1 MNTLKDKNFRTRCLA
16 KVLAIAMVVGC
27 LPAASVIGLETEPEK
42 TKEAESTATVLTYTE
57 TEDKTVLDK
66 FITDEKTDKS
76 WEKSLTDFK
85 EQLESEGY
93 KDVQEAFDT
102 DDMVYVGGGDAEETE
117 GPTRFVRDGEQES
130 IPLQL
135 YDGEGGEH
143 YLWRYCKADKEVDSE
158 AVEAES
164 EDVEVQNSGTELQTE
179 FFWVRTDKKVNLEK
193 WEETEEV
200 REEDIQESEE
210 VDTYSAEARATAV
223 GSDVIFTVET
233 SDGTI
238 LSRLRTSNES
248 SSPNENL
255 LSQAMVYAVRRL
267 QNKDDT
273 EVIIRQWQPYSLK
286 ETVAANLKGVLYGIE
301 DGRTFPYDGDGV
313 KYHDTFAVPEG
324 KKITFDGQKNLLS
337 KATNFTGPMISVVMW
352 HHADF
357 EIRDIL
363 IDGGGTT
370 KSKDCQRGCLIK
382 IGGKVNMTIT
392 GDSVLRNG
400 HAYEGAAVYMGVS
413 ESGLS
418 PSIPNQIGDDDPCK
432 GKNKTGVDN
441 GGCITTLNLKGNT
454 RITNCSIDSRDT
466 VNRWHSGI
474 ITAFDP
480 NKEIYMTDNAVI
492 DNCTTY
498 TITEKLGGTANYTG
512 IISMISRNCAFQ
524 MDGNAE
530 IKNNILNGT
539 FPKGSSFAAGSTTLA
554 VSDCHVIAMGDP
566 ASLVEIGGN
575 AKITGNKIPDSKI
588 ASVIN
593 VTSKSTIRIK
603 DKAEISGNSVRTA
616 ISVGTLYSPLNSD
629 SSKTYGP
636 TDGKVYLSGSP
647 KIINNMRSG
656 ESNMG
661 NVDKRGTSIQVEMTK
676 ADFEKYKPIN
686 ISNLNSDACVV
697 IGVQLGT
704 EYGNTNTTGVTFQ
717 QTNGDIFGYATNE
730 DGSAKANAA
739 NLKGLAT
746 LINAYNSEVY
756 AAAASDDQ
764 IQWKVRSLQLNVQNS
779 LLTGDEITDSKNAL
793 LVDSKV
799 TASADITAL
808 RNSKLYNE
816 LIGSKD
822 SKGSTINISTR
833 WTTPSDSKGRYTFAG
848 WYQDAACKTA
858 VDITKI
864 SEFTLDDAVF
874 NSLANGTS
882 GDSGTKM
889 VYAKWT
895 PNSFKITY
903 NLDGGNGAGLATSYT
918 YSDNTVKLGTPT
930 KDGYVFEGWYEG
942 NTKVDSIPARAY
954 GDKTYTA
961 RWTKA
966 VTDNCPLILDLTNE
980 TFTGKDGKDVSGA
993 VSGQIFGSSKID
1005 LNNVDFSAAGC
1016 TENHTHTVIVTGKAS
1031 KSKWIELSGEYD
1043 TVVQGVEAFR
1053 EFRLNTTGK
1062 VTFTASADQSI
1073 NQFTAS
1079 NSAALTFGA
1088 NVTTVSIDGTRVI
1101 TSTSADKAPIN
1112 GAESKAKVLELSM
1125 HEPTSGDTTLKV
1137 ADVEVSVPGSKRRIA
1152 VLDNL
1157 NGTWLTGNIKVT
1169 TETGK
1174 TYVRGFAENDSDSNA
1189 SDDYSQKN
1197 VYGDT
1202 FPLGLGSDKNFGRYQ
1217 EVRLPSNGKQLDVA
1231 VPTAVIFN
1239 IYTDGSGDNGF
1250 VAPEYTLENDSYTY
1264 EDKLEVNGQSIMFN
1278 KKEVDVDVSYKGIVA
1293 VNDSENEYT
1302 LREFTKMDQAT
1313 MAQSEDKPAV
1323 CLDMTVNNGKD
1334 TVAFPLDETESS
1346 SSATVANAVPGANI
1360 LQLKK
1365 PSAYVNDSEKRY
1377 YQVPKL
1383 IQEQKR
1389 RTLEGHHTLS
1399 LGFKID

>member
-210 VDTYSAEARATAV
+210 VDTYSAEARATSV
-223 GSDVIFTVET
+223 SSTTIFSVE
-233 SDGTI
+233 DANGTTLKEYKLGDTAI
-238 LSRLRTSNES
+238 N
-248 SSPNENL
+248 NNL
-255 LSQAMVYAVRRL
+255 LSAAMRYAVSYMRSDSSRKEVTIK
-267 QNKDDT
+267 QWKDYELPEHVVVDT
-273 EVIIRQWQPYSLK
+273 
-286 ETVAANLKGVLYGIE
+286 KGVLGTKDAGTQGTTHKVAENNLYSNQKLI
-301 DGRTFPYDGDGV
+301 
-313 KYHDTFAVPEG
+313 
-324 KKITFDGQKNLLS
+324 FDGQSKQLT
-337 KATNFTGPMISVVMW
+337 KATFAQPMLVGP
-352 HHADF
+352 AY
-357 EIRDIL
+357 
-363 IDGGGTT
+363 GTLEL
-370 KSKDCQRGCLIK
+370 KNVCMDAG
-382 IGGKVNMTIT
+382 
-392 GDSVLRNG
+392 GDSKSSNCQKGSLLVATGRGEVIVSGQSILKNG
-400 HAYEGAAVYMGVS
+400 YAQEGPAIYIDSNGWYADKPTSQYRTKVTVKDNS
-413 ESGLS
+413 R
-418 PSIPNQIGDDDPCK
+418 ICDN
-432 GKNKTGVDN
+432 KNKKTKTKESMG
-441 GGCITTLNLKGNT
+441 
-454 RITNCSIDSRDT
+454 
-466 VNRWHSGI
+466 GI
-474 ITAFDP
+474 ITQAG
-480 NKEIYMTDNAVI
+480 NYGELSVTDQVKI
-492 DNCTTY
+492 DNNRSA
-498 TITEKLGGTANYTG
+498 GQFS
-512 IISMISRNCAFQ
+512 SMIYIYGSYNNIQ
-524 MDGNAE
+524 IDGNVE
-530 IKNNILNGT
+530 ITNNFMDDALNQNGNPTNVSCTSGVIVFSEILTVNNQWNG
-539 FPKGSSFAAGSTTLA
+539 GIAASYNN
-554 VSDCHVIAMGDP
+554 
-566 ASLVEIGGN
+566 LVIGGN
-575 AKITGNKIPDSKI
+575 AKITNNEKDYSHTAVLLVTATNK
-588 ASVIN
+588 VW
-593 VTSKSTIRIK
+593 IK
-603 DKAEISGNSVRTA
+603 DNVEITENEASTGVA
-616 ISVGTLYSPLNSD
+616 VGDVIYQRK
-629 SSKTYGP
+629 SSF
-636 TDGKVYLSGSP
+636 GKLYLSGSP
-647 KIINNMRSG
+647 KLYNNTFSKVGSTATATGVTISMSK
-656 ESNMG
+656 S
-661 NVDKRGTSIQVEMTK
+661 
-676 ADFEKYKPIN
+676 DFEKNQALYV
-686 ISNLNSDACVV
+686 SNLGDDAHIDVRLL
-697 IGVQLGT
+697 IKEG
-704 EYGNTNTTGVTFQ
+704 YSNTNPEYDFSKEGETF
-717 QTNGDIFGYATNE
+717 GRATNE
-730 DGSAKANAA
+730 AGSATVNSI
-739 NLKGLAT
+739 NLKGL
-746 LINAYNSEVY
+746 YNLVNKDDHELY
-756 AAAASDDQ
+756 GAAASGDG
-764 IQWKVRSLQLNVQNS
+764 IQWKTRTLQFNVQNN

-799 TASADITAL
+799 TASDDITTL

-816 LIGSKD
+816 LKGTKD
-822 SKGSTINISTR
+822 ADGNKIEISTR
-833 WTTPSDSKGRYTFAG
+833 WTTPKDSKGRYTFAG
-848 WYQDAACKTA
+848 WYKDAACKTA
-858 VDITKI
+858 ANLDEI
-864 SEFTLDDAVF
+864 SEFAICSSRYGH
-874 NSLANGTS
+874 NSPYYASLENGTT
-882 GDSGTKM
+882 GDSRTKM

-1005 LNNVDFSAAGC
+1005 LSNVDFSAAGC

-1101 TSTSADKAPIN
+1101 TSTSADKAPVN

-1137 ADVEVSVPGSKRRIA
+1137 ADVEVSVPGSKKRIA